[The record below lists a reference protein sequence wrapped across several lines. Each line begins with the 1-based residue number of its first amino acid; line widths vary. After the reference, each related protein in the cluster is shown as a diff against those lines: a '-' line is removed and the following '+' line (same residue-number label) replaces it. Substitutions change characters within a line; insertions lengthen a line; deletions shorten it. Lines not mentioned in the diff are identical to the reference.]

1 MTKFE
6 RILITKTPLAILV
19 NKSKHIHP
27 PGFEGVPLYDVIR
40 FFYKQIKT
48 HGITE
53 RASAISYNFI
63 MAIPPSLLFIFTLI
77 PNLPFISKRAI
88 RTQLN
93 RTIHDVIPSTV
104 YNKELIKFVDSFIYD
119 NRIGLL
125 SIGLLVSLYFASN
138 GIMGLIRSFNR
149 KNYIGFEKR
158 MGIAARWVAIK
169 LTMLIFA
176 LFVCY
181 FILLVSQGAILKWL
195 VKSEYWRD
203 IISNTRWIFIVLLI
217 FFAIGFI
224 FKYAPSVEKR
234 WKLNSPG
241 TITTTILSLLSSYGF
256 SYFVT
261 NFSKYNLLYG
271 SIGTIMM
278 IMALIYINSLAILIG
293 FELNVSISSLKII
306 ATNRNEKHHEI
317 LHSASQNNTDQQP
330 KQARQITHLCCQHGA
345 DQRTSARNRCEMMAE
360 QHIFV
365 GRHIVQAVIQ
375 THGRCEPIGIQTH
388 HVFGDVQGIKAVGN
402 QVNRYGRSHDPQGVD
417 ALALGQ
423 CNNTQ

>member
-1 MTKFE
+1 LTKFE
-6 RILITKTPLAILV
+6 RILITKTPLAFLI
-19 NKSKHIHP
+19 NKCKHIQP

-48 HGITE
+48 HGLTE

-93 RTIHDVIPSTV
+93 SMIHDIIPSNT

-125 SIGLLVSLYFASN
+125 SFGLFVSLYFASN
-138 GIMGLIRSFNR
+138 AMMGLIRSFNR

-158 MGIAARWVAIK
+158 MGIAARWIAIK

-176 LFVCY
+176 LFMCY
-181 FILLVSQGAILKWL
+181 FILLISQGAILKLL
-195 VKSEYWRD
+195 VKTQHLRD
-203 IISNTRWIFIVLLI
+203 IIANTRWIFIIFLI

-241 TITTTILSLLSSYGF
+241 TITTTLLSLLSSIGF

-261 NFSKYNLLYG
+261 NFSKYNVLYG

-278 IMALIYINSLAILIG
+278 IMALIYLNSLAILIG
-293 FELNVSISSLKII
+293 FELNVSINSLKII
-306 ATNRNEKHHEI
+306 ANERKDSEKKKKTI
-317 LHSASQNNTDQQP
+317 NN
-330 KQARQITHLCCQHGA
+330 
-345 DQRTSARNRCEMMAE
+345 
-360 QHIFV
+360 
-365 GRHIVQAVIQ
+365 
-375 THGRCEPIGIQTH
+375 
-388 HVFGDVQGIKAVGN
+388 
-402 QVNRYGRSHDPQGVD
+402 
-417 ALALGQ
+417 
-423 CNNTQ
+423 

>member
-6 RILITKTPLAILV
+6 RILITKTPLAFII
-19 NKSKHIHP
+19 NRCKHIYP

-48 HGITE
+48 HGLTE

-63 MAIPPSLLFIFTLI
+63 MAIPPSLLFVFTLI
-77 PNLPFISKRAI
+77 PNLPFISKKAI

-93 RTIHDVIPSTV
+93 RMILDIIPSRV

-125 SIGLLVSLYFASN
+125 SFGLLVSLYFASN
-138 GIMGLIRSFNR
+138 AMMGLIRSFN
-149 KNYIGFEKR
+149 KKHYIGFEKR
-158 MGIAARWVAIK
+158 MGIAKRWVAIK

-176 LFVCY
+176 LFVGY
-181 FILLVSQGAILKWL
+181 FILLISQGTVLKLL
-195 VKSEYWRD
+195 VNNQNLRD
-203 IISNTRWIFIVLLI
+203 IISNTRWIFIILMI
-217 FFAIGFI
+217 FFAVGFI

-241 TITTTILSLLSSYGF
+241 TIITTFLSILSSLGF

-261 NFSKYNLLYG
+261 NFSRYNVLYG

-293 FELNVSISSLKII
+293 FELNVSINSLKII
-306 ATNRNEKHHEI
+306 AH
-317 LHSASQNNTDQQP
+317 
-330 KQARQITHLCCQHGA
+330 
-345 DQRTSARNRCEMMAE
+345 QRRDKE
-360 QHIFV
+360 QK
-365 GRHIVQAVIQ
+365 
-375 THGRCEPIGIQTH
+375 
-388 HVFGDVQGIKAVGN
+388 KA
-402 QVNRYGRSHDPQGVD
+402 
-417 ALALGQ
+417 
-423 CNNTQ
+423 T